1 MSRRRANRETLC
13 WIETDFSV
21 SKQPR
26 TRSLDS
32 PLVSL
37 HFHGTLDPDAVPS
50 AVQAVSALVTRP
62 EVAAA
67 WEQESACAGMTV
79 GGLTRHLISQADL
92 VVSLLQAD
100 PAAGA
105 DAEVIEVMEHYAR
118 AAWVR
123 EDLDGETNTTI
134 RSSSDEQAAAG
145 VDVALDV
152 LSRAR
157 SRLDAALAAPPPTT
171 YIPWQGWALAT
182 DDFLV
187 TRLMEMVVHSDDL
200 AASVDVP
207 PPAFDDA
214 VLDPVLHLLTAV
226 SLRRHGQDA
235 LVRTL
240 SRPQRAPDAISAF

>member
-1 MSRRRANRETLC
+1 MN
-13 WIETDFSV
+13 
-21 SKQPR
+21 
-26 TRSLDS
+26 
-32 PLVSL
+32 L
-37 HFHGTLDPDAVPS
+37 HFAGSIRPEIVRGAVDGV
-50 AVQAVSALVTRP
+50 AALVRRP

-67 WEQESACAGMTV
+67 WTQESSCAGMTV
-79 GGLTRHLISQADL
+79 GGLTRHLISQPAL

-100 PAAGA
+100 PDAGA

-134 RSSSDEQAAAG
+134 RASSDQQAGEG
-145 VDVALDV
+145 VDAALVV
-152 LSRAR
+152 LTTAQ
-157 SRLDAALAAPPPTT
+157 SRLDAALAAKPLAT

-200 AASVDVP
+200 AASVGVP
-207 PPAFDDA
+207 TPAFSPD
-214 VLDPVLHLLTAV
+214 VLDPVLRLLTSV

-240 SRPQRAPDAISAF
+240 SRPQRAPESVSAF

>member
-1 MSRRRANRETLC
+1 
-13 WIETDFSV
+13 
-21 SKQPR
+21 
-26 TRSLDS
+26 
-32 PLVSL
+32 L
-37 HFHGTLDPDAVPS
+37 HFAGSIRPETVRHAVDGV
-50 AVQAVSALVTRP
+50 AALVNRP
-62 EVAAA
+62 EVASA
-67 WEQESACAGMTV
+67 WTQESSCAGMTV
-79 GGLTRHLISQADL
+79 GGLSRHLISQPEL
-92 VVSLLQAD
+92 VVSLLRAD
-100 PAAGA
+100 QGTGA

-134 RSSSDEQAAAG
+134 RASSDQQADEG
-145 VDVALDV
+145 VDAALGV
-152 LSRAR
+152 LSAAQ
-157 SRLDAALAAPPPTT
+157 SGIDAALADKPATT

-207 PPAFDDA
+207 APDFGPE
-214 VLDPVLHLLTAV
+214 VLDPVLRLLTSV

-240 SRPQRAPDAISAF
+240 SRPQRAPGSVSAF